1 MISKYTEALKA
12 VLTKAGEPADGAKD
26 SVNVEG
32 AATNEVTPAGK
43 GGYTLAEVLVTALV
57 LGIVA
62 MFTIPVLRTAI
73 ADKTYA
79 FGIKTAMAALND
91 VASLNEQK
99 MGIAFTDYDDSDGGV
114 TWLKDN
120 FSDMNV
126 SEFQNSSQ
134 FPCSEMKD
142 SSGNPMGAC
151 FTGVDGKVY
160 AFNVTHDADS
170 DTDKIKVLIDVNG
183 LKSPN
188 ELTVNSDELKDIYE
202 AEFDSELGKF
212 VYSNEEIADKMEE
225 QIPENRCS
233 QCTES
238 MCTTNEFCQRCSQCK
253 IAGSETPEFA
263 SIEPYRQAVANAEAS
278 ASDSF
283 SAASGA
289 KNTDLYFEALSN
301 LLSQRQTASSN
312 YDKAMKI
319 VEPVKDAFE
328 ALDQESPSYAA
339 YEEAIKAYEDKLE
352 EMANKIGG
360 INANLKVLK
369 DEALEYSQSGLAYIE
384 AARKL
389 SPYALDYRTKYN
401 TANAAAT
408 MASNASV
415 AATQAKYWQEAAQL
429 EALRVELE
437 AKALDMKN
445 KAADWYTKVTATTTT
460 TTTNPTY
467 TSRYNSFVSKI
478 NMSSTGYTKKTPS
491 GDFVRYYNSS
501 IEIYLEW
508 AKVFGLTFDP
518 SKMSMYSS
526 SSNVDSTRAPS
537 GTSAL
542 DAYVFS
548 SASNLLDNLLKGT
561 CSIGTSAIYSQV
573 YFSEKLHGLDCIV
586 GKSKS
591 TSSGY
596 VAYRIGFVT
605 ASLKTAFDTLK
616 STPKTTTTTK
626 NKYTDAQMKTAYN
639 AYTASITAYNEVYSE
654 FEKLYETVVGP
665 LVLQNGEKS
674 AVAKVTSGS
683 TDMTYKYKT
692 AATNEKNSAT
702 VIYNKISGSSSY
714 EDEKNGWYTPMK
726 NTLQKAQTLYNSAA
740 SDYNSSVTTYN
751 NTSGESRSSLGTTSS
766 ADEAVTA
773 TSAAKTETEEISVNA
788 AIVSDEAKSLYEA
801 AIADYN
807 TAVSVYN
814 TVTGSEISS
823 LTAITPVD
831 YEKEQQMINEAA
843 AALSA
848 AQLNVFGK
856 IGGSESN
863 YALSS
868 LYALYIY
875 AQAL

>member
-1 MISKYTEALKA
+1 MKRSVVMDIISDMISKYTEALKA

-99 MGIAFTDYDDSDGGV
+99 MGISFTDYDDSDGGV
-114 TWLKDN
+114 MWLKDN

-301 LLSQRQTASSN
+301 LLSQKQTASSN

-328 ALDQESPSYAA
+328 ALDQESPSYSA

-460 TTTNPTY
+460 TTTNSTY
-467 TSRYNSFVSKI
+467 TTRYNNAVSNLKGKVTNNGNI
-478 NMSSTGYTKKTPS
+478 
-491 GDFVRYYNSS
+491 FYYCNSS
-501 IEIYLEW
+501 ICYTGMNKLSSAWSVSVGDI
-508 AKVFGLTFDP
+508 VFDKDAISLGVVNQVSGGNHSLT
-518 SKMSMYSS
+518 MIYSS
-526 SSNVDSTRAPS
+526 PGVF
-537 GTSAL
+537 L
-542 DAYVFS
+542 DK
-548 SASNLLDNLLKGT
+548 LLKGDFTISGKNTAGYAVT
-561 CSIGTSAIYSQV
+561 CVIN
-573 YFSEKLHGLDCIV
+573 
-586 GKSKS
+586 GKSTIIGYLKDS
-591 TSSGY
+591 FYSSY
-596 VAYRIGFVT
+596 T
-605 ASLKTAFDTLK
+605 TLK

-626 NKYTDAQMKTAYN
+626 NKYTDSQMKTAYN

-654 FEKLYETVVGP
+654 FEKLYVSVVGDP
-665 LVLQNGEKS
+665 TLLKNHPGKKS
-674 AVAKVTSGS
+674 AVTKVTSGS
-683 TDMTYKYKT
+683 TDVTYKTKT
-692 AATNEKNSAT
+692 SATNEKSYT
-702 VIYNKISGSSSY
+702 TTWYNRIKGSSSY
-714 EDEKNGWYTPMK
+714 ADQKSAWYDPM
-726 NTLQKAQTLYNSAA
+726 NTALQNAQTLYNSAV

>member
-1 MISKYTEALKA
+1 MDIISDMISKYTEALKA

-312 YDKAMKI
+312 YDRAMKI

-328 ALDQESPSYAA
+328 ALDQESPSYSA

-460 TTTNPTY
+460 TTTNSTY
-467 TSRYNSFVSKI
+467 TSRYNAIISNLKSSLTYGSYTQSGASYKMFYYYNSYLYYQPRRNDLYTFDKTNISLKYIGSGADSKYAYIYSSASDFLDLVIGSNCTIASSTSSFNAGKTISGYRVHCTGVHWWG
-478 NMSSTGYTKKTPS
+478 NSSTGG
-491 GDFVRYYNSS
+491 GDLAYLSSSLKSS
-501 IEIYLEW
+501 I
-508 AKVFGLTFDP
+508 
-518 SKMSMYSS
+518 S
-526 SSNVDSTRAPS
+526 
-537 GTSAL
+537 
-542 DAYVFS
+542 
-548 SASNLLDNLLKGT
+548 
-561 CSIGTSAIYSQV
+561 
-573 YFSEKLHGLDCIV
+573 
-586 GKSKS
+586 
-591 TSSGY
+591 
-596 VAYRIGFVT
+596 
-605 ASLKTAFDTLK
+605 TLK

-626 NKYTDAQMKTAYN
+626 NKYTDAQIKTAYN

-654 FEKLYETVVGP
+654 FEKLYVSVVGDP
-665 LVLQNGEKS
+665 TLLKNHPGKKS
-674 AVAKVTSGS
+674 AVTKVTSGS
-683 TDMTYKYKT
+683 TDVTYKTKT
-692 AATNEKNSAT
+692 SATNEKSYT
-702 VIYNKISGSSSY
+702 TTWYNRIKGSSSY
-714 EDEKNGWYTPMK
+714 ADQKSAWYDPM
-726 NTLQKAQTLYNSAA
+726 NTALQNAQTLYNSAV